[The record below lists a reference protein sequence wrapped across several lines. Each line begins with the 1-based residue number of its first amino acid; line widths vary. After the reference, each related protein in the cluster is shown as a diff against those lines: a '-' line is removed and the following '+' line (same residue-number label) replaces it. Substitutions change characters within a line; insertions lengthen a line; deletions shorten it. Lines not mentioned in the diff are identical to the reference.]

1 MKYLTLLLGFL
12 YVSCEQSNP
21 LPTIPEWTKNSTI
34 YEIMPRQYS
43 ETKNLKGITLELDR
57 IKSFFFNTIV
67 ILPLFERDEAG
78 NAFNLSL
85 IHI

>member
-43 ETKNLKGITLELDR
+43 ETKILKGSRL
-57 IKSFFFNTIV
+57 N
-67 ILPLFERDEAG
+67 
-78 NAFNLSL
+78 
-85 IHI
+85 